1 MSEQKKKLI
10 ETRKQ
15 YRKIN
20 ENKNWF
26 FEKINKIDRTL
37 AKLVKKKMLDGSNQK
52 VRNEKGEITTDYKAM
67 QKLIR
72 NYYKQ
77 IYANEISNLEE
88 MDRFL

>member
-1 MSEQKKKLI
+1 
-10 ETRKQ
+10 
-15 YRKIN
+15 
-20 ENKNWF
+20 
-26 FEKINKIDRTL
+26 
-37 AKLVKKKMLDGSNQK
+37 MLDGSNQK